1 MRVWRDV
8 EREENRRIP
17 EKLDG
22 PMVHGPSLE
31 LRTVNDMG
39 MTRTTP
45 MTVFMVGDLVGNL
58 FHTLMK
64 PHFHQ

>member
-1 MRVWRDV
+1 
-8 EREENRRIP
+8 
-17 EKLDG
+17 
-22 PMVHGPSLE
+22 MVHGPSLE